1 MTQEQIYQNIA
12 QRTGGD
18 IYLGVVG
25 PVRSGKSTFIKR
37 FSELMLLPHI
47 QNEACRARANDEL
60 PQSAAGRTIMT
71 TEPKFIPEKA
81 VNIELSGGGS
91 FRARLIDCVGYM
103 VDGALGHEEDNA
115 PRLVKSPWFDHEVPF
130 DLAAE
135 TGTRR
140 VIQEHATVG
149 VVITT
154 DGSIADLPRQGYC
167 EAERRIVD
175 ELDDIGKPYI
185 ILLNCAD
192 PDTDEARQLAAELEE
207 QYHHAVFPINCVTM
221 TAETID
227 RLLQKL
233 LYEFPV
239 QEIAVYMPSWVTML
253 EPGHWLQ
260 NAVYTAMLAYAGQI
274 RKMADVAGKRPQ
286 LDCEYIASASL
297 TGMDLATGTVRIT
310 ATMAPDIF
318 YRILGE
324 QTGLEIVDEASLL
337 PCVVSLARAKR
348 AYDKIKSALDQVEAT
363 GYGIVMPGI
372 DELKLEEPEIVKQ
385 GGQYG
390 VRLSASAPSLH
401 IMRAN
406 IHTELSP
413 TVGSEQQGEELI
425 RSLLADFETDP
436 GKLWN
441 TNIFGKSLNELVSEG
456 VQAKLLHMPQEARNR
471 LQTTLERIINEGCD
485 GLICIL
491 L

>member
-47 QNEACRARANDEL
+47 QNEARRARANDEL

-81 VNIELSGGGS
+81 VTIELSGGGS

-103 VDGALGHEEDNA
+103 VEGALGHEENDA

-140 VIQEHATVG
+140 VIREHATVG
-149 VVITT
+149 VVVTT
-154 DGSIADLPRQGYC
+154 DGSVADLPREGYC
-167 EAERRIVD
+167 EAEQRIVE
-175 ELDDIGKPYI
+175 ELEAIGKPYI
-185 ILLNCAD
+185 ILLNCAE
-192 PDTDEARQLAAELEE
+192 PESDEAQQLAAQMAEL
-207 QYHHAVFPINCVTM
+207 YHHAVFPINCVTM
-221 TAETID
+221 TADTID
-227 RLLQKL
+227 RLLQTL

-253 EPGHWLQ
+253 EAGHWLQ
-260 NAVYTAMLAYAGQI
+260 STVYSSMLAYAGGI
-274 RKMADVAGKRPQ
+274 RKMADVAGHRPQ
-286 LDCEYIASASL
+286 LDCEYIVGTSL

-310 ATMAPDIF
+310 ATIAPDIF
-318 YRILGE
+318 YKILGE

-348 AYDKIKSALDQVEAT
+348 AYDKIKSALEQVEAT
-363 GYGIVMPGI
+363 GYGIVMPSI
-372 DELKLEEPEIVKQ
+372 DELTLEDPEIVRQ

-425 RSLLADFETDP
+425 KSLLADFETDP
-436 GKLWN
+436 GKLWS

-471 LQTTLERIINEGCD
+471 LQQTLERIINEGCD